1 MRHYVRIYVFKV
13 VLINKKPP
21 QPLAAAV
28 FD

>member
-13 VLINKKPP
+13 GLINKKPP

-28 FD
+28 FG